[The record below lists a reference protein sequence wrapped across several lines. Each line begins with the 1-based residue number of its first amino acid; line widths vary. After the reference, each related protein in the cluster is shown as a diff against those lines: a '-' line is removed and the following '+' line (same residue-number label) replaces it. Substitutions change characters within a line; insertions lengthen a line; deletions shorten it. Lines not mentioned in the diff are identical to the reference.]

1 MTFGDLI
8 RLRSRNQ
15 HFVMP
20 KAKREELAGAY
31 TCVYWNIDDY
41 PIPDDIKH
49 DLIYSNIKSA
59 LEKMGYRCSDLEIF
73 AYGEKIKEATELN
86 ELFDAGI
93 KYSNHK
99 VPYIEMLRD
108 IVGSNHKSSSNLM
121 VISKSHPQD
130 TESRRVLRALNSRGS
145 HVLLV
150 QPQPESQASEQL
162 FHRPD
167 LLCCSTYLLDG
178 RKAMDHK
185 RGTPSPQVFTSPLC
199 RSNKQDFSEPT
210 TPVIG
215 GAKTGVFWDV
225 P

>member
-1 MTFGDLI
+1 MDDLTFGDLSFEEMTFGDLI

-20 KAKREELAGAY
+20 KAKREELA
-31 TCVYWNIDDY
+31 
-41 PIPDDIKH
+41 
-49 DLIYSNIKSA
+49 A

-199 RSNKQDFSEPT
+199 RSNFQDRSNKQDFSGMISKLL
-210 TPVIG
+210 VQISSG
-215 GAKTGVFWDV
+215 HLY
-225 P
+225 

>member
-1 MTFGDLI
+1 
-8 RLRSRNQ
+8 
-15 HFVMP
+15 
-20 KAKREELAGAY
+20 
-31 TCVYWNIDDY
+31 
-41 PIPDDIKH
+41 
-49 DLIYSNIKSA
+49 
-59 LEKMGYRCSDLEIF
+59 
-73 AYGEKIKEATELN
+73 
-86 ELFDAGI
+86 
-93 KYSNHK
+93 
-99 VPYIEMLRD
+99 MLRD

-185 RGTPSPQVFTSPLC
+185 RGTPSPQYSLRISHQESRKTQEWPRWILAGIVSLSQIRYPSLKRLALDNPESSALWPGCLLDVGQTLGICSWPTS
-199 RSNKQDFSEPT
+199 SGQNSEAEEEET
-210 TPVIG
+210 CG
-215 GAKTGVFWDV
+215 GITLSRRAELIY
-225 P
+225 